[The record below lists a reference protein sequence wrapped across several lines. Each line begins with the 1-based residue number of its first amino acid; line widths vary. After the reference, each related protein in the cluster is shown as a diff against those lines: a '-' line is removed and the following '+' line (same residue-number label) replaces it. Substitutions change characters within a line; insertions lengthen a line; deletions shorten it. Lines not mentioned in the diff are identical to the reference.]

1 MDIMELIKKIV
12 SILYNF
18 VLNLIVTIMQV
29 IVITVGIV
37 AGGIGILAVMML
49 GGLVVT
55 HEKRDN
61 DNKS

>member
-18 VLNLIVTIMQV
+18 VLNIIVTIMQV

>member
-1 MDIMELIKKIV
+1 MDIMESIKKIV

-18 VLNLIVTIMQV
+18 VLNIIVTIMQV